1 MQSSPFPLRPNYL
14 VFSSTPY
21 SQTPQPLFHI
31 HIKTSKIVVLYVLV
45 FVFLGTELE
54 DWRPGT
60 EEQANSPRV
69 QSALTFIVNAV
80 LIG

>member
-54 DWRPGT
+54 D
-60 EEQANSPRV
+60 
-69 QSALTFIVNAV
+69 
-80 LIG
+80 